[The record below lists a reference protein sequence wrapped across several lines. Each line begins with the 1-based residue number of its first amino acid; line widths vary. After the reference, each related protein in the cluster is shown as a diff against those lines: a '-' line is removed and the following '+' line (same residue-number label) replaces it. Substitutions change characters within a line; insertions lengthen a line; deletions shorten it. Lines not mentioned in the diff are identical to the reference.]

1 MALERLEFT
10 KNWENPLD
18 FPTYEAEE
26 HKIRAD
32 MQLLHDEAKAALN
45 KLVDMLNAVDGAAHI
60 GFGAKNLQADSVQEA
75 IKEVFAALQEASMGV
90 VPNGSVGMEKLTDDV
105 LEAMGS
111 HMEKAGGTFTGAVLA
126 KHGVSGAAQLRN
138 TAIVDR
144 DTDPSH
150 NGQINWTYG

>member
-32 MQLLHDEAKAALN
+32 LQLLHNEAKAALN
-45 KLVDMLNAVDGAAHI
+45 KLVDMLNAENGAAHV
-60 GFGAKNLQADSVQEA
+60 GFGAKNLQATSVHEA
-75 IKEVFAALQEASMGV
+75 IEEVFAALQEASMGV
-90 VPNGSVGMEKLTDDV
+90 VPNGSVGMDKLTDEV
-105 LEAMGS
+105 LAAMDS
-111 HMEKAGGTFTGAVLA
+111 HMEKSGGTFTGSAYA
-126 KHGVSGAAQLRN
+126 KNGVGDDAQLRN
-138 TAIVDR
+138 TALVAV
-144 DTDPSH
+144 DTDPGC